1 MKKEEKMYRE
11 KALKLLERLKSFNY
25 KNKPQYDIDI
35 ESKKIIEGIINECKS
50 TTFIKKKNGTEARRY
65 GSSFTIQAVE
75 NIVNELIANSS
86 KISRQTM
93 NKLLYENGA
102 YAGLDTDVEIYKG
115 IDSETVR
122 FGAYLSSRYIDERDY
137 KIPGIRDELEEIFK
151 KYARDIIINESNS
164 EKNYLPQIS
173 KFRIFLEKVL
183 HKPFSIQKFEQEYK
197 ELLKKHSGID
207 NEEVLANSAKY
218 KVSQITSPRFLNGV
232 LDSIKNGTAIITLN
246 RKADKFSDLQNQIA
260 AEIFEQLDNIP
271 NLNETLKDVNQ
282 IFKDVETQLTAYTI
296 DFRGIEPEQIEKE
309 IQRLNTL
316 SLVEEKSQ
324 YIGEDG
330 YRNCNVGITGKEIKL
345 MPKQSVKSAMK
356 IFSEDLS
363 SFVNSSE
370 EISDRDYMK
379 MATILMYRFIRIH
392 PFPDSN
398 GRTSRAILNALT
410 LNRNILVSFSKNEKD
425 EFLKI
430 SNLVHSNLGEEYLE
444 RLCSNTE
451 GLLQMEEEN
460 IGELVNF
467 VIDHS
472 TFKNP
477 EQESEDRDKN
487 VKELE
492 EKEK

>member
-1 MKKEEKMYRE
+1 MYRE
-11 KALKLLERLKSFNY
+11 KALKLLEKLKSFNY
-25 KNKPQYDIDI
+25 KKKSQYDIDI
-35 ESKKIIEGIINECKS
+35 ETKKIIEGIVNECKS
-50 TTFIKKKNGTEARRY
+50 TTFIQKKNGTEARRY

-86 KISRQTM
+86 QISRQTM
-93 NKLLYENGA
+93 NKVLYENGV
-102 YAGLDTDVEIYKG
+102 YAGLDTDIEIYKG
-115 IDSETVR
+115 IDSETLR
-122 FGAYLSSRYIDERDY
+122 FGAYLSTSYIDERDFR
-137 KIPGIRDELEEIFK
+137 IPGIRDELEEIFK

-164 EKNYLPQIS
+164 NNNFFPQIS

-183 HKPFSIQKFEQEYK
+183 HKPFTRQRFEQEYM
-197 ELLKKHSGID
+197 EIFKKHSGIT

-246 RKADKFSDLQNQIA
+246 RKTDKFSDLQNQIA

-271 NLNETLKDVNQ
+271 NLNETFKGVNQ

-296 DFRGIEPEQIEKE
+296 DFRGKEPEQIEKE
-309 IQRLNTL
+309 IQRINSL
-316 SLVEEKSQ
+316 SLVEDKSQ

-330 YRNCNVGITGKEIKL
+330 YRNCNVTLNRKEASLLK
-345 MPKQSVKSAMK
+345 KQNVKEAMR

-398 GRTSRAILNALT
+398 GRTSRAI
-410 LNRNILVSFSKNEKD
+410 
-425 EFLKI
+425 
-430 SNLVHSNLGEEYLE
+430 
-444 RLCSNTE
+444 
-451 GLLQMEEEN
+451 
-460 IGELVNF
+460 
-467 VIDHS
+467 
-472 TFKNP
+472 
-477 EQESEDRDKN
+477 
-487 VKELE
+487 
-492 EKEK
+492 

>member
-1 MKKEEKMYRE
+1 MYRE
-11 KALKLLERLKSFNY
+11 KASQLLERLRTFNY
-25 KNKPQYDIDI
+25 KKKPQYDIDI
-35 ESKKIIEGIINECKS
+35 ESKRIIEGIINECKS
-50 TTFIKKKNGTEARRY
+50 TTFVQKKNGTEVRKY
-65 GSSFTIQAVE
+65 ESSFTIQAVE
-75 NIVNELIANSS
+75 NIVNDLIANSS

-93 NKLLYENGA
+93 NKVLYENGA
-102 YAGLDTDVEIYKG
+102 FVGLDTDVELYKG

-122 FGAYLSSRYIDERDY
+122 FGAYFSSSYVDERDY
-137 KIPGIRDELEEIFK
+137 IIPEIRDELEEIFK
-151 KYARDIIINESNS
+151 KYARVIIIDESNS
-164 EKNYLPQIS
+164 DNNYLPKIS

-183 HKPFSIQKFEQEYK
+183 HKPFTTQKFEQEYMD
-197 ELLKKHSGID
+197 LLKKHSGIT

-232 LDSIKNGTAIITLN
+232 LDSIKNGTAITVKKESN
-246 RKADKFSDLQNQIA
+246 QFVYLQNQIA
-260 AEIFEQLDNIP
+260 AEIFEQLDNVP
-271 NLNETLKDVNQ
+271 NLNETFKDVNQ

-296 DFRGIEPEQIEKE
+296 DFRGMKPEKIEKE
-309 IQRLNTL
+309 IQRLNSL
-316 SLVEEKSQ
+316 SLTEDKTQ
-324 YIGEDG
+324 YVGEDG
-330 YRNCNVGITGKEIKL
+330 YRNRDVEITGKDVKL
-345 MPKQSVKSAMK
+345 MPKQNVKAAMR

-370 EISDRDYMK
+370 EISDTDYLK

-460 IGELVNF
+460 IGELVNY

-472 TFKNP
+472 TLNNP
-477 EQESEDRDKN
+477 EQESKAKDN
-487 VKELE
+487 NIKELE
-492 EKEK
+492 EEEK

>member
-1 MKKEEKMYRE
+1 M
-11 KALKLLERLKSFNY
+11 
-25 KNKPQYDIDI
+25 
-35 ESKKIIEGIINECKS
+35 
-50 TTFIKKKNGTEARRY
+50 
-65 GSSFTIQAVE
+65 
-75 NIVNELIANSS
+75 
-86 KISRQTM
+86 
-93 NKLLYENGA
+93 
-102 YAGLDTDVEIYKG
+102 EI
-115 IDSETVR
+115 
-122 FGAYLSSRYIDERDY
+122 
-137 KIPGIRDELEEIFK
+137 
-151 KYARDIIINESNS
+151 
-164 EKNYLPQIS
+164 
-173 KFRIFLEKVL
+173 
-183 HKPFSIQKFEQEYK
+183 
-197 ELLKKHSGID
+197 LKKHSGIT
-207 NEEVLANSAKY
+207 NEEVLTNSAKY
-218 KVSQITSPRFLNGV
+218 KVSQITSPRFINGV

-246 RKADKFSDLQNQIA
+246 RKTDKFSDLQNQIA

-271 NLNETLKDVNQ
+271 NLNETFKGVNQ

-296 DFRGIEPEQIEKE
+296 DFRGKEPEQIEKE
-309 IQRLNTL
+309 IQRINSL
-316 SLVEEKSQ
+316 SLVEDKSQ

-330 YRNCNVGITGKEIKL
+330 YRNCNVTLNRKEASLLK
-345 MPKQSVKSAMK
+345 KQNVKEAMR

-430 SNLVHSNLGEEYLE
+430 SNIAHSNLGEEYLE

-472 TFKNP
+472 TLKNP
-477 EQESEDRDKN
+477 EQESEDKDK
-487 VKELE
+487 KIKGLD